1 MNKKYFSVLL
11 MGAMT
16 VATVGTVTS
25 CKDYDDDISNL
36 QEQIDKLSETIKN
49 IQTQINNGAILTSV
63 TPTENGMTITL
74 NQNGQTKNYTIS
86 NGKDGQNGKSWK
98 IGDNGNWWYDEGNG
112 YVDSKL
118 PARGEK
124 GDKGD
129 KGDNGKD
136 GIDGTNGT
144 DGKDG
149 KDGVD
154 GTNGENGKYYV
165 PNPETGCFDIYQ
177 DGKKLESTNIPYT
190 ATAENAITA
199 TWEKG
204 VLTLV
209 GVKDAVDGKIV
220 LNLNS
225 VLRAMVF
232 NPSHYVDGVEAIDL
246 ATYTYQPLGVKKVD
260 ADGDFATDAPFNA
273 LLADG
278 VTVES
283 PLYFAPD
290 MKASYFLNPSN
301 ADVTEEAKDYKFL
314 MSSAKYTDFTRAAAT
329 SIFTVKKVENK
340 DGKLNVTAKY
350 DGEAIKQLE
359 YTWTEDREM
368 TLVALQYTKDDATV
382 TSDFATL
389 TTSDY
394 SNVHILSAKSA
405 YTDSRA
411 WLFRNATKTIYKHFD
426 SQNPANN
433 VVQTSSTED
442 GVTPVAEV
450 KYDNDK
456 GIDLRSLIRTSW
468 TVKYNPVTVETTN
481 ATEEKVKEAG
491 FKYSFELVGY
501 HTGVN
506 LTSQSAHAAIAAD
519 GYTLRPQAVDDNG
532 KQQAYGAAQTRAIIG
547 REPLVRV
554 ILNDTVHNK
563 IAAVAYM
570 KIKIAENVTT
580 ADPTLITKDFAD
592 NTAFTLNCD
601 DANPALNKKVTWYEI
616 ENKILADNEVNMSKV
631 EFEDTYQLDGPATDL
646 TQFDK
651 NTINA
656 NAISPKIGKVIVTT
670 ADVNGTMTQVLQ
682 WTMSGNEAYT
692 HFNTADATGKK
703 PTSIS
708 TYVRYTLKSGK
719 TAPNKYI
726 YVKFTWTPSAIN
738 INPVANFGNQNK
750 IQKAWYAANNL
761 TAGSG
766 YDEIHGNVEQMGKP
780 TSNDEFKFD
789 IKNNLLGNKITVDQ
803 MAAPYDKL
811 NSTVA
816 ANAQFTFVTDTDNGF
831 YASADGL
838 TLYGDRD
845 ETYKI
850 ATMTSDGIV
859 TLSKDAK
866 TLEKLNRWSPKN
878 IDKVLTARVAVKSS
892 LCWGAGIKIN
902 NSAFNVKFIRP
913 ISVESATAEF
923 TDAVATT
930 SKVNLTFKN
939 WNGYDFTDP
948 NRAFAST
955 DYFNYYKV
963 SGIELNI
970 GNATTDLNGVEKKLS
985 EVTSKIE
992 LTYTAPALS
1001 ADGYIVANQYG
1012 KLTYN
1017 NNGLTVGTFHITI
1030 PAKITYEWGVLNT
1043 EVVVTVKESQVA
1055 RTVRK

>member
-112 YVDSKL
+112 YVDSKF
-118 PARGEK
+118 PARGE
-124 GDKGD
+124 
-129 KGDNGKD
+129 NGKD
-136 GIDGTNGT
+136 GEN
-144 DGKDG
+144 
-149 KDGVD
+149 
-154 GTNGENGKYYV
+154 GTNGENGNNGENGKNGKYYV

-177 DGKKLESTNIPYT
+177 DGTKVESTNIAYT

-260 ADGDFATDAPFNA
+260 ADGDFLADAPFYA

-340 DGKLNVTAKY
+340 DGKLNVSAKY

-359 YTWTEDREM
+359 RTWTKDREM

-405 YTDSRA
+405 YTDWRA
-411 WLFRNATKTIYKHFD
+411 WLFTSATSTIYSDPATK
-426 SQNPANN
+426 A
-433 VVQTSSTED
+433 VQTSSTED

-468 TVKYNPVTVETTN
+468 YVNSNFVTVETTN

-580 ADPTLITKDFAD
+580 ADPTQITKDFAD

-631 EFEDTYQLDGPATDL
+631 EFEDTYQLDGSATDL

-708 TYVRYTLKSGK
+708 TYVRYTLKPGK

-738 INPVANFGNQNK
+738 INPVANFGNVNK
-750 IQKAWYAANNL
+750 IQQSWYAANNL
-761 TAGSG
+761 TAGTG

-789 IKNNLLGNKITVDQ
+789 IKNSLVGNKITVDK

-816 ANAQFTFVTDTDNGF
+816 ANAKFTFVDGHDF

-838 TLYGDRD
+838 TLYGDKAK
-845 ETYKI
+845 TFKI
-850 ATMTSDGIV
+850 ATLTADGV
-859 TLSKDAK
+859 VEMSKDAK
-866 TLEKLNRWSPKN
+866 ALELLNAYSPKELAN
-878 IDKVLTARVAVKSS
+878 VLTARVAVKSS

-902 NSAFNVKFIRP
+902 NNEFDVKFIRP

-939 WNGYDFTDP
+939 WNGFDFTDP
-948 NRAFAST
+948 NRAFPST
-955 DYFNYYKV
+955 DYFAYYKV
-963 SGIELNI
+963 SKIELDTD
-970 GNATTDLNGVEKKLS
+970 NATTDLNGNSNDLLKK
-985 EVTSKIE
+985 VTSLIE
-992 LTYTAPALS
+992 LKYTAPTENP
-1001 ADGYIVANQYG
+1001 IQANKYG
-1012 KLTYN
+1012 TLTYN

>member
-74 NQNGQTKNYTIS
+74 NQNGQPKTYTIS

-154 GTNGENGKYYV
+154 GTNGKNGKYYV

-177 DGKKLESTNIPYT
+177 DGTKVESTNIPYT

-246 ATYTYQPLGVKKVD
+246 ATYKYQPLGVKKVN
-260 ADGDFATDAPFNA
+260 ADDDFLADAPFYA

-350 DGEAIKQLE
+350 DGEAIKQLTYE
-359 YTWTEDREM
+359 YGALNREM

-411 WLFRNATKTIYKHFD
+411 WLFRNATSTIYSD
-426 SQNPANN
+426 PATKA
-433 VVQTSSTED
+433 VQTSSTE
-442 GVTPVAEV
+442 GSVTPVAEV

-468 TVKYNPVTVETTN
+468 FVKGHGYTTVETEN

-580 ADPTLITKDFAD
+580 ADPTQITKDFAD

-616 ENKILADNEVNMSKV
+616 ENKILADKQVNMSKV
-631 EFEDTYQLDGPATDL
+631 EFEDTYELDGSATDL

-708 TYVRYTLKSGK
+708 TFVRYTLKPGK

-726 YVKFTWTPSAIN
+726 YVKFTWTPSSIN
-738 INPVANFGNQNK
+738 ITPVANFGDQNK
-750 IQKAWYAANNL
+750 IKMSWYAKNNL
-761 TAGSG
+761 TAGTG

-789 IKNNLLGNKITVDQ
+789 IKNSLVGNKITVDD

-816 ANAQFTFVTDTDNGF
+816 ANAQFTFVTGNGF

-838 TLYGDRD
+838 TLYGNQAK
-845 ETYKI
+845 TFVI
-850 ATMTSDGIV
+850 ATMTADGIV
-859 TLSKDAK
+859 ELAKDAE
-866 TLEKLNRWSPKN
+866 TLVLLNANSPKELAN
-878 IDKVLTARVAVKSS
+878 VLTARVAVKSS

-902 NSAFNVKFIRP
+902 NSEFDVKFIRP

-930 SKVNLTFKN
+930 ADVKLTFKN
-939 WNGYDFTDP
+939 WNGFDFTDP
-948 NRAFAST
+948 NRAFPST
-955 DYFNYYKV
+955 DYFAYYKV
-963 SGIELNI
+963 SKIELDTD
-970 GNATTDLNGVEKKLS
+970 NATTDLNGNSNDLLKK
-985 EVTSKIE
+985 VTSLIE
-992 LTYTAPALS
+992 LKYTAPTENP
-1001 ADGYIVANQYG
+1001 IQANKYG
-1012 KLTYN
+1012 TLTYN

>member
-112 YVDSKL
+112 YVDSKF
-118 PARGEK
+118 PARGE
-124 GDKGD
+124 
-129 KGDNGKD
+129 NGKD
-136 GIDGTNGT
+136 GNDGTGENG
-144 DGKDG
+144 K
-149 KDGVD
+149 
-154 GTNGENGKYYV
+154 NGKYYV
-165 PNPETGCFDIYQ
+165 PNPGTGCFDIYQ
-177 DGKKLESTNIPYT
+177 DGTKVESTNIPYT

-340 DGKLNVTAKY
+340 DGKLNVSAKY
-350 DGEAIKQLE
+350 DGEAIKQLAYE
-359 YTWTEDREM
+359 GWGGVNQGETREM

-405 YTDSRA
+405 YTDWRA
-411 WLFRNATKTIYKHFD
+411 WLFTSATSTIYSDPATK
-426 SQNPANN
+426 A
-433 VVQTSSTED
+433 VQTSSTED

-468 TVKYNPVTVETTN
+468 YVNSNFVTVETTN

-580 ADPTLITKDFAD
+580 ADPTQITKDFAD

-631 EFEDTYQLDGPATDL
+631 EFEDTYELDGPVNDL

-708 TYVRYTLKSGK
+708 TYVRYTLKPGK
-719 TAPNKYI
+719 TAPNKFI

-738 INPVANFGNQNK
+738 INPVANFGNVNK
-750 IQKAWYAANNL
+750 IQQSWYAANNL
-761 TAGSG
+761 TAGTG

-789 IKNNLLGNKITVDQ
+789 IKNSLVGNKITVDK

-816 ANAQFTFVTDTDNGF
+816 ANAKFTFVDGHDF

-838 TLYGDRD
+838 TLYGDKAK
-845 ETYKI
+845 TFKI
-850 ATMTSDGIV
+850 ATLTADGV
-859 TLSKDAK
+859 VEMSKDAK
-866 TLEKLNRWSPKN
+866 ALVLLNAYSPKELAN
-878 IDKVLTARVAVKSS
+878 VLTARVAVKSN

-902 NSAFNVKFIRP
+902 NNEFDVKFIRP

-939 WNGYDFTDP
+939 WNGFDFTDP

-955 DYFNYYKV
+955 DYFAYYKV
-963 SGIELNI
+963 SKIELDTD
-970 GNATTDLNGVEKKLS
+970 NATTDLNGNSNDLLKK
-985 EVTSKIE
+985 VTSLIE
-992 LTYTAPALS
+992 LKYTAPTENP
-1001 ADGYIVANQYG
+1001 IQANKYG
-1012 KLTYN
+1012 TLTYN

>member
-112 YVDSKL
+112 YVDSKF
-118 PARGEK
+118 PARGE
-124 GDKGD
+124 
-129 KGDNGKD
+129 NGKD
-136 GIDGTNGT
+136 GEN
-144 DGKDG
+144 
-149 KDGVD
+149 
-154 GTNGENGKYYV
+154 GTNGENGNNGENGKNGKYYV

-177 DGKKLESTNIPYT
+177 DGTKVESTNIAYT

-340 DGKLNVTAKY
+340 DGKLNVSAKY
-350 DGEAIKQLE
+350 DGEAIKQLAYE
-359 YTWTEDREM
+359 GGALNREM

-394 SNVHILSAKSA
+394 SNVHILSAQSA
-405 YTDSRA
+405 FTDWQA
-411 WLFRNATKTIYKHFD
+411 WLFTDANTAITSDKSTKD
-426 SQNPANN
+426 L
-433 VVQTSSTED
+433 
-442 GVTPVAEV
+442 VTPVAEV

-468 TVKYNPVTVETTN
+468 FVNGHGYTTVETEN

-580 ADPTLITKDFAD
+580 ADPTQITKDFAD

-631 EFEDTYQLDGPATDL
+631 EFEDTYQLDGPANDL

-708 TYVRYTLKSGK
+708 TYVRYTLKPGK

-738 INPVANFGNQNK
+738 INPVANFGNVNK
-750 IQKAWYAANNL
+750 IQQSWYAANNL
-761 TAGSG
+761 TAGTG

-789 IKNNLLGNKITVDQ
+789 IKNSLVGNKITVDK

-816 ANAQFTFVTDTDNGF
+816 ANAKFTFVDGHDF

-838 TLYGDRD
+838 TLYGDKAK
-845 ETYKI
+845 TFKI
-850 ATMTSDGIV
+850 ATLTADGV
-859 TLSKDAK
+859 VEMSKDAK
-866 TLEKLNRWSPKN
+866 ALVLLNAYSPKELAN
-878 IDKVLTARVAVKSS
+878 VLTARVAVKSS

-902 NSAFNVKFIRP
+902 NNEFDVKFIRP

-939 WNGYDFTDP
+939 WNGFDFTDP

-955 DYFNYYKV
+955 DYFAYYKV
-963 SGIELNI
+963 SKIELDTD
-970 GNATTDLNGVEKKLS
+970 NATTDLNGNSNDLLKK
-985 EVTSKIE
+985 VTSLIE
-992 LTYTAPALS
+992 LKYTAPTENP
-1001 ADGYIVANQYG
+1001 IQANKYG
-1012 KLTYN
+1012 TLTYN

>member
-74 NQNGQTKNYTIS
+74 NQNGQPKTYTIS

-154 GTNGENGKYYV
+154 GTNGKNGKYYV

-177 DGKKLESTNIPYT
+177 DGTKVESTNIPYT

-246 ATYTYQPLGVKKVD
+246 ATYKYQPLGVKKVN
-260 ADGDFATDAPFNA
+260 ADDDFLADAPFYA

-350 DGEAIKQLE
+350 DGEAIKQLTYE
-359 YTWTEDREM
+359 YGALNREM

-411 WLFRNATKTIYKHFD
+411 WLFRNATSTIYSD
-426 SQNPANN
+426 PATKA
-433 VVQTSSTED
+433 VQTSSTE
-442 GVTPVAEV
+442 GSVTPVAEV

-468 TVKYNPVTVETTN
+468 FVKGHGYTTVETEN

-580 ADPTLITKDFAD
+580 ADPTQITKDFAD

-616 ENKILADNEVNMSKV
+616 ENKILADNEVNMSKL
-631 EFEDTYQLDGPATDL
+631 EFEDTYELDGPATDL

-726 YVKFTWTPSAIN
+726 YVKFTWTPSSIN
-738 INPVANFGNQNK
+738 ITPVANFGDQNK
-750 IQKAWYAANNL
+750 IKMSWYAKNNL
-761 TAGSG
+761 TAGTG

-789 IKNNLLGNKITVDQ
+789 IKNSLVGNKITVDD

-816 ANAQFTFVTDTDNGF
+816 ANAQFTFVTGNGF

-838 TLYGDRD
+838 TLYGNQAK
-845 ETYKI
+845 TFVI
-850 ATMTSDGIV
+850 ATMTADGIV
-859 TLSKDAK
+859 ELAKDAE
-866 TLEKLNRWSPKN
+866 TLVLLNANSPKELAN
-878 IDKVLTARVAVKSS
+878 VLTARVAVKSS

-902 NSAFNVKFIRP
+902 NSEFDVKFIRP

-930 SKVNLTFKN
+930 ADVKLTFKN
-939 WNGYDFTDP
+939 WNGFDFTDP

-955 DYFNYYKV
+955 DYFDYYKV
-963 SGIELNI
+963 SKIELDTDK
-970 GNATTDLNGVEKKLS
+970 ATTDLNGGKQELKK
-985 EVTSKIE
+985 VTSLIE
-992 LTYTAPALS
+992 LKYTAPTENP
-1001 ADGYIVANQYG
+1001 IQANKYG
-1012 KLTYN
+1012 TLTYN

>member
-112 YVDSKL
+112 YVDSKF
-118 PARGEK
+118 PARGE
-124 GDKGD
+124 
-129 KGDNGKD
+129 NGKD
-136 GIDGTNGT
+136 GEN
-144 DGKDG
+144 
-149 KDGVD
+149 
-154 GTNGENGKYYV
+154 GTNGENGNNGENGKNGKYYV

-177 DGKKLESTNIPYT
+177 DGTKVESTNIAYT

-340 DGKLNVTAKY
+340 DGKLNVSAKY
-350 DGEAIKQLE
+350 DGEAIKQLTYE
-359 YTWTEDREM
+359 YGALNREM

-411 WLFRNATKTIYKHFD
+411 WLFRNATRTIYSD
-426 SQNPANN
+426 PATKA
-433 VVQTSSTED
+433 VQTSSTED

-468 TVKYNPVTVETTN
+468 FVNGHGYTTVETEN

-580 ADPTLITKDFAD
+580 ADPTQITKDFAD

-616 ENKILADNEVNMSKV
+616 ENKILADKQVNMSKV
-631 EFEDTYQLDGPATDL
+631 EFEDTYELDGPANDL

-656 NAISPKIGKVIVTT
+656 SAISPKIGKVIVTT

-930 SKVNLTFKN
+930 SDVKLTFKN

-1043 EVVVTVKESQVA
+1043 KVVVTVKESQVA

>member
-74 NQNGQTKNYTIS
+74 NQNGQPKTYTIS

-154 GTNGENGKYYV
+154 GTNGKNGKYYV

-177 DGKKLESTNIPYT
+177 DGTKVESTNIPYT

-246 ATYTYQPLGVKKVD
+246 ATYKYQPLGVKKVN
-260 ADGDFATDAPFNA
+260 ADDDFLADAPFYA

-340 DGKLNVTAKY
+340 DGKLNVSAKY

-359 YTWTEDREM
+359 QTWTKDREM

-411 WLFRNATKTIYKHFD
+411 WLFRNATSTIYSD
-426 SQNPANN
+426 PATKA
-433 VVQTSSTED
+433 VQTSSTE
-442 GVTPVAEV
+442 GSVTPVAEV

-468 TVKYNPVTVETTN
+468 FVKGHGYTTVETEN

-580 ADPTLITKDFAD
+580 ADPTQITKDFAD

-631 EFEDTYQLDGPATDL
+631 EFEDTYELDGPANDL

-738 INPVANFGNQNK
+738 LNPVANFGNVNK
-750 IQKAWYAANNL
+750 IQQSWYAANNL
-761 TAGSG
+761 TAGTG

-789 IKNNLLGNKITVDQ
+789 IKNSLVGNKITVDD

-816 ANAQFTFVTDTDNGF
+816 ANAQFTFVTGNGF

-838 TLYGDRD
+838 TLYGNQAK
-845 ETYKI
+845 TFVI
-850 ATMTSDGIV
+850 ATMTADGIV
-859 TLSKDAK
+859 ELAKDAE
-866 TLEKLNRWSPKN
+866 TLVLLNANSPKELAN
-878 IDKVLTARVAVKSS
+878 VLTARVAVKSS

-902 NSAFNVKFIRP
+902 NSEFDVKFIRP

-930 SKVNLTFKN
+930 ADVKLTFKN
-939 WNGYDFTDP
+939 WNGFDFTDP

-955 DYFNYYKV
+955 DYFDYYKV
-963 SGIELNI
+963 SKIELDTDK
-970 GNATTDLNGVEKKLS
+970 ATTDLNGGKQELKK
-985 EVTSKIE
+985 VTSLIE
-992 LTYTAPALS
+992 LKYTAPTENP
-1001 ADGYIVANQYG
+1001 IQANKYG
-1012 KLTYN
+1012 TLTYN

>member
-49 IQTQINNGAILTSV
+49 IQTQIDNGAILTSV

-74 NQNGQTKNYTIS
+74 NQNGQSKSYTIS

-112 YVDSKL
+112 YVDSKF
-118 PARGEK
+118 PARGE
-124 GDKGD
+124 
-129 KGDNGKD
+129 NGKD
-136 GIDGTNGT
+136 GEN
-144 DGKDG
+144 
-149 KDGVD
+149 
-154 GTNGENGKYYV
+154 GTNGENGAAGENGKNGKYYV

-177 DGKKLESTNIPYT
+177 DGKKVESTNIPYT
-190 ATAENAITA
+190 ATAANAITA

-209 GVKDAVDGKIV
+209 GVKDATDGKIV

-246 ATYTYQPLGVKKVD
+246 ATYEYQPLGVKKVD
-260 ADGDFATDAPFNA
+260 ADGDFATDAPFDA

-278 VTVES
+278 VTVE
-283 PLYFAPD
+283 PRMYFAPD

-301 ADVTEEAKDYKFL
+301 ADVTEDAKDYKFL
-314 MSSAKYTDFTRAAAT
+314 MSSATYTDFTRAAANN
-329 SIFTVKKVENK
+329 IFTMKKVENK

-350 DGEAIKQLE
+350 DGEAIKQLKR
-359 YTWTEDREM
+359 TMTRDREM
-368 TLVALQYTKDDATV
+368 TLVALQYTKDDAVV

-389 TTSDY
+389 STSDY
-394 SNVHILSAKSA
+394 ADVHILSAKSA
-405 YTDSRA
+405 HTDWQA
-411 WLFRNATKTIYKHFD
+411 WLYTNAGWAI
-426 SQNPANN
+426 
-433 VVQTSSTED
+433 TSDKSTWD
-442 GVTPVAEV
+442 NVTPVAEV

-468 TVKYNPVTVETTN
+468 WTNSTGYTTVETTN

-501 HTGVN
+501 HTGAN
-506 LTSQSAHAAIAAD
+506 ATSQSAHAAIAAD

-532 KQQAYGAAQTRAIIG
+532 KQQAYGAGAQTRAIIG

-580 ADPTLITKDFAD
+580 ADPTAITVPFSD

-601 DANPALNKKVTWYEI
+601 DTNPALNKKVTWYEI
-616 ENKILADNEVNMSKV
+616 ENKILADKEVNMSKT
-631 EFEDTYQLDGPATDL
+631 EFEDTYELDGPANDL

-651 NTINA
+651 NTLGA
-656 NAISPKIGKVIVTT
+656 NVVSPKIGKVAVTT
-670 ADVNGTMTQVLQ
+670 ADVNGTMTQVLK
-682 WTMSGNEAYT
+682 WTMTGNEAYT
-692 HFNTADATGKK
+692 YFNTADATGKK
-703 PTSIS
+703 PTSY
-708 TYVRYTLKSGK
+708 TTWVRYTLKSGK

-726 YVKFTWTPSAIN
+726 YVQFTWTPSSIN
-738 INPVANFGNQNK
+738 INPVANFGDQNK
-750 IQKAWYAANNL
+750 IKMGWYAKNSL
-761 TAGSG
+761 TAGTG
-766 YDEIHGNVEQMGKP
+766 FDEIHGNVEQMGKP

-789 IKNNLLGNKITVDQ
+789 IKNSLVGNKITVDK
-803 MAAPYDKL
+803 MAAPYDVL
-811 NSTVA
+811 NNTVA
-816 ANAQFTFVTDTDNGF
+816 ANAQFTFVTGNGF

-838 TLYGDRD
+838 TLYGNQAK
-845 ETYKI
+845 TFKI
-850 ATMTSDGIV
+850 ATMTADGIV
-859 TLSKDAK
+859 ELAKDAT
-866 TLEKLNRWSPKN
+866 TLELLNANSPKELAN
-878 IDKVLTARVAVKSS
+878 VLTARVAVKSS

-902 NSAFNVKFIRP
+902 NNEFDVKFIRP

-930 SKVNLTFKN
+930 AKVKLTFKN
-939 WNGYDFTDP
+939 WNGFDFTDP

-955 DYFNYYKV
+955 DYFDYYKV
-963 SGIELNI
+963 SKIELDTN
-970 GNATTDLNGVEKKLS
+970 NATTDLNGNPTDMLS
-985 EVTSKIE
+985 AVTSLIE
-992 LTYTAPALS
+992 LKYNAPT
-1001 ADGYIVANQYG
+1001 DNPIVANQYG
-1012 KLTYN
+1012 TLTYN
-1017 NNGLTVGTFHITI
+1017 NNGLTVGTFHIKI
-1030 PAKITYEWGVLNT
+1030 PAKITYEWGVLKAD
-1043 EVVVTVKESQVA
+1043 VVVTVKESQVA

>member
-74 NQNGQTKNYTIS
+74 NQNGQPKTYTIS

-154 GTNGENGKYYV
+154 GTNGKNGKYYV

-177 DGKKLESTNIPYT
+177 DGTKVESTNIPYT

-246 ATYTYQPLGVKKVD
+246 ATYKYQPLGVKKVN
-260 ADGDFATDAPFNA
+260 ADDDFLADAPFYA

-350 DGEAIKQLE
+350 DGEAIKQLTYE
-359 YTWTEDREM
+359 YGALNREM

-411 WLFRNATKTIYKHFD
+411 WLFRNATSTIYSD
-426 SQNPANN
+426 PATKA
-433 VVQTSSTED
+433 VQTSSTE
-442 GVTPVAEV
+442 GSVTPVAEV

-468 TVKYNPVTVETTN
+468 FVKGHGYTTVETEN

-580 ADPTLITKDFAD
+580 ADPTQITKDFAD

-631 EFEDTYQLDGPATDL
+631 EFEDTYELDGPATDL

-708 TYVRYTLKSGK
+708 TYVRYTLKPGK

-738 INPVANFGNQNK
+738 INPVANFGNVNK
-750 IQKAWYAANNL
+750 IQQSWYAANNL
-761 TAGSG
+761 TAGTG

-789 IKNNLLGNKITVDQ
+789 IKNSLVGNKITVDD

-816 ANAQFTFVTDTDNGF
+816 ANAQFTFVTGNGF

-838 TLYGDRD
+838 TLYGNQAK
-845 ETYKI
+845 TFVI
-850 ATMTSDGIV
+850 ATMTADGIV
-859 TLSKDAK
+859 ELAKDAE
-866 TLEKLNRWSPKN
+866 TLVLLNANSPKELAN
-878 IDKVLTARVAVKSS
+878 VLTARVAVKSS

-902 NSAFNVKFIRP
+902 NSEFDVKFIRP

-930 SKVNLTFKN
+930 ADVKLTFKN
-939 WNGYDFTDP
+939 WNGFDFTDP

-955 DYFNYYKV
+955 DYFDYYKV
-963 SGIELNI
+963 SKIELDTDK
-970 GNATTDLNGVEKKLS
+970 ATTDLNGGKQELKK
-985 EVTSKIE
+985 VTSLIE
-992 LTYTAPALS
+992 LKYTAPTENP
-1001 ADGYIVANQYG
+1001 IQANKYG
-1012 KLTYN
+1012 TLTYN